1 MQPDFQDVVGA
12 AAEYIWYSVR
22 FNGQCL
28 PLDVAIPQELRAG
41 VEALLKR
48 FIEGERL
55 SAHQSAEAYEDLREK
70 FATLWTSKSKTS

>member
-1 MQPDFQDVVGA
+1 MGDVVGV

-22 FNGQCL
+22 FNGVCL
-28 PLDVAIPQELRAG
+28 PLDVAVPEELRAD

-55 SAHQSAEAYEDLREK
+55 SEHRSAEAYENLRAS
-70 FATLWTSKSKTS
+70 FAALWTSKSKTS